1 MTRQPTPNILDNVLG
16 GAGVAPPAPTTVALT
31 AIVNDG
37 GTQMRAGMD
46 AATITEYSE
55 ALAEADAWPFPPIV
69 VFHDGEKYWLADG
82 FHRVNAAHRIGKFSQ
97 IPADVRSG
105 TRRDAVLHAAGA
117 NASHGLRRTNGDK
130 RRAVD
135 VLLRDEEWS
144 QWSDGE
150 IARRCAVSDR
160 FVASVRKGLTP
171 NGSESTLRKG
181 ADGRTINTANIGAT
195 RSARLYIGDLKSIVS
210 RWMGEF
216 WQHAWPDNPSH
227 TNGEFWREL
236 TAWMHANVR
245 DTWQEGDLKE
255 AIKALHWASVVRP
268 GVARHSPEEPV
279 TPEPSRLQADP
290 APAHLAV
297 WELERTVR
305 EVFAEAYRNEEQPYA
320 LRDMRAGAKQRTGR
334 FWTLCVRTINADN
347 WRHVDLV
354 QAINNVAS
362 QIEQRAA
369 TEVAPTLHQGAG
381 VRPVAPLTVEELV
394 EDLGGYLAS
403 FEAWEIDQAGKGA
416 QNKALEMAQHCLSD
430 FTYRQADL
438 YRALQRLALQRGAPK
453 PPTEPQVNGDRALPA
468 WAQPSTE
475 QQPVADVVEVHGTPS
490 AAPAAPGK
498 HPQHDELFELSECFS
513 FAIRECNRWGNLTG
527 EHTAIME
534 AQRGLRRLVERTQQI
549 MADYETDRPQ

>member
-69 VFHDGEKYWLADG
+69 VFYDGEKYWLADG

-97 IPADVRSG
+97 IPADVRAG

-117 NASHGLRRTNGDK
+117 NASHGLRRTDGDK
-130 RRAVD
+130 RRAVE

-144 QWSDGE
+144 KWSNYE
-150 IARRCAVSDR
+150 IARRCAVHESY
-160 FVASVRKGLTP
+160 VRKVKRDLGLDTTY
-171 NGSESTLRKG
+171 STQYTHPKTG
-181 ADGRTINTANIGAT
+181 EVTSMKTANIGAN
-195 RSARLYIGDLKSIVS
+195 R
-210 RWMGEF
+210 
-216 WQHAWPDNPSH
+216 
-227 TNGEFWREL
+227 
-236 TAWMHANVR
+236 
-245 DTWQEGDLKE
+245 
-255 AIKALHWASVVRP
+255 
-268 GVARHSPEEPV
+268 
-279 TPEPSRLQADP
+279 P
-290 APAHLAV
+290 APDPISRASLAGWLVDQNNGWAFYHPERMLATTRYNTQSEAMAAAQAGEATGSNYHALFPNKGRETHVPANLAV

-369 TEVAPTLHQGAG
+369 TEAAPTLHQGAG

-453 PPTEPQVNGDRALPA
+453 PPAEPQVHGERALPP
-468 WAQPSTE
+468 WAQPPSTE
-475 QQPVADVVEVHGTPS
+475 QAVADVVEVHGTPS

-549 MADYETDRPQ
+549 MADYETDKPQ